1 MTAVSHDIDHYL
13 DTARDIAGRVA
24 AQAGRIDADRQIP
37 EELAAELADNGFFRL
52 LLPRS
57 LGGAELAHPD
67 FRRILEV
74 FAAAD
79 CSTGW
84 CVNQNNVF
92 STDCV
97 RMPEKTAKEIWGEDR
112 AVVTN
117 GPPSSTAKAVPVDGG
132 YRLSGHW
139 DFSSGS
145 THATWIAALT
155 PVVKAGGESAGESR
169 GDGGRRDMRIMLLPK
184 KEVNFVDMWH
194 VNGLRGTGS
203 FSFEL
208 KDVFIPQDRTYSQAD
223 PIREKGP
230 LYVIPRT
237 LLFGSGFATV
247 ALGVARAALKIA
259 IDLAT
264 EKTPMR
270 TTTVLQDQS
279 TTQRLIGEAEAT
291 WRSAKAFLNE
301 SADAVWQS
309 ACKGRA
315 LETEE
320 RIQLR
325 LAATHAITMA
335 AKTVDIAYN
344 LCGSDAIFT
353 GNPIHRLFQD
363 IHVVTQHAQGRPIH
377 YETAG
382 RFLLGMEPQG
392 SF

>member
-1 MTAVSHDIDHYL
+1 MQVMSQDVEYYL
-13 DTARDIAGRVA
+13 DAARELAVRVA
-24 AQAGRIDADRQIP
+24 AEADRIDADRQIP
-37 EELAAELADNGFFRL
+37 AELAAELADKGFFRL

-79 CSTGW
+79 GSTGW
-84 CVNQNNVF
+84 CINQNNVF

-97 RMPEKTAKEIWGEDR
+97 RIPEETAHEIWDEER

-117 GPPSSTAKAVPVDGG
+117 GPPSSSAKAIPVDGG
-132 YRLSGHW
+132 YKLSGHW

-155 PVVKAGGESAGESR
+155 PVAEVGP
-169 GDGGRRDMRIMLLPK
+169 RIMLIPE
-184 KEVNFVDMWH
+184 KEVNFVDRWH

-208 KDVFIPQDRTYSQAD
+208 DGLFVPNNRTYSQAN
-223 PIREKGP
+223 PSRESGP

-247 ALGVARAALKIA
+247 SLGVARSALKTA

-264 EKTPMR
+264 EKTPLR
-270 TTTVLQDQS
+270 ATSVLQDQS

-291 WRSAKAFLNE
+291 WRSADAYLRE
-301 SADAVWQS
+301 TAGAVWQS
-309 ACKGRA
+309 ACKKGG
-315 LETEE
+315 LETDE

-325 LAATHAITMA
+325 LAATHAINMA

-353 GNPIHRLFQD
+353 GNPIHRRFQD
-363 IHVVTQHAQGRPIH
+363 IHVVTQHAQGRPVH

-382 RFLLGMEPQG
+382 RFLLGMEPHG
-392 SF
+392 SY

>member
-1 MTAVSHDIDHYL
+1 MTVVSHDIEYYL
-13 DTARDIAGRVA
+13 DAARDLAVRVA
-24 AQAGRIDADRQIP
+24 AEANRIDADRRIP
-37 EELAAELADNGFFRL
+37 AELAAELADRGFFRL

-57 LGGAELAHPD
+57 FGGAELPHPD
-67 FRRILEV
+67 FRRILDV
-74 FAAAD
+74 FAEAD
-79 CSTGW
+79 GSTAW
-84 CVNQNNVF
+84 CINQNNVF

-97 RMPEKTAKEIWGEDR
+97 RIPEETAREIWGEER

-117 GPPSSTAKAVPVDGG
+117 GPPSSSARAVPVDGG
-132 YRLSGHW
+132 YKLNGHW

-155 PVVKAGGESAGESR
+155 PVVRGGDESR
-169 GDGGRRDMRIMLLPK
+169 GPRGSQETRIMLLPK
-184 KEVNFVDMWH
+184 KEVNFVDLWH

-208 KDVFIPQDRTYSQAD
+208 EDVFVPSHRTYSQGD
-223 PIREKGP
+223 PSREAGP
-230 LYVIPRT
+230 LYMIPRT

-247 ALGVARAALKIA
+247 ALGVARSALRTA
-259 IDLAT
+259 IELAT
-264 EKTPMR
+264 EKTPLR
-270 TTTVLQDQS
+270 ASTVLQDQS

-291 WRSAKAFLNE
+291 WRSASAYLRE
-301 SADAVWQS
+301 SATTVWQS
-309 ACKGRA
+309 ACKNGA
-315 LETEE
+315 LETAE

-325 LAATHAITMA
+325 LAATHAINMA

-353 GNPIHRLFQD
+353 GNPIHRPFQD
-363 IHVVTQHAQGRPIH
+363 IHVITQHAQGRPVH

-382 RFLLGMEPQG
+382 QSLLGMEPRG

>member
-1 MTAVSHDIDHYL
+1 MQVMSQDIEYYL
-13 DTARDIAGRVA
+13 DAARELAVRVA
-24 AQAGRIDADRQIP
+24 AQADRIDADRQIP
-37 EELAAELADNGFFRL
+37 AELAGEMAGKGFFRL

-57 LGGAELAHPD
+57 LGGAELPHPD

-74 FAAAD
+74 FAEVDA
-79 CSTGW
+79 STAW
-84 CVNQNNVF
+84 CINQNNVF

-97 RMPEKTAKEIWGEDR
+97 RMPEETAREIWGEER

-117 GPPSSTAKAVPVDGG
+117 GPPSSSAKAIPVDGG

-155 PVVKAGGESAGESR
+155 PVVKTDGGSAGLA
-169 GDGGRRDMRIMLLPK
+169 GPGGRPEMRIMLLPK
-184 KEVNFVDMWH
+184 KGVNFVDLWQ

-208 KDVFIPQDRTYSQAD
+208 EDVFIPNHRTYSQGD
-223 PIREKGP
+223 PCRENGP
-230 LYVIPRT
+230 IYVIPRT

-247 ALGVARAALKIA
+247 ALGVARAALKKA
-259 IDLAT
+259 IELAT
-264 EKTPMR
+264 EKTPLR
-270 TTTVLQDQS
+270 STTVLQDQT

-291 WRSAKAFLNE
+291 WRSADAYLRE
-301 SADAVWQS
+301 SAGAVWQS
-309 ACKGRA
+309 ACQNRS
-315 LETEE
+315 LETGE

-344 LCGSDAIFT
+344 LCGSDAIFS
-353 GNPIHRLFQD
+353 GNPIHRKFQD
-363 IHVVTQHAQGRPIH
+363 IHVVTQHAQGRPVH

-382 RFLLGMEPQG
+382 QFLLGMEPQG
-392 SF
+392 NF

>member
-1 MTAVSHDIDHYL
+1 MEYYL
-13 DTARDIAGRVA
+13 DAARELAVRVA
-24 AQAGRIDADRQIP
+24 AEADRIDADRQIP
-37 EELAAELADNGFFRL
+37 AELAAELADKGFFRL

-79 CSTGW
+79 GSTGW
-84 CVNQNNVF
+84 CINQNNVF

-97 RMPEKTAKEIWGEDR
+97 RIPEETAHEIWDEER

-117 GPPSSTAKAVPVDGG
+117 GPPSSSAKAIPVDGG
-132 YRLSGHW
+132 YKLSGHW

-155 PVVKAGGESAGESR
+155 PVAEVGP
-169 GDGGRRDMRIMLLPK
+169 RIMLIPE
-184 KEVNFVDMWH
+184 KEVNFVDRWH

-208 KDVFIPQDRTYSQAD
+208 DGLFVPKNRTYSQAN
-223 PIREKGP
+223 PSRESGP

-247 ALGVARAALKIA
+247 SLGVARSALKTA

-264 EKTPMR
+264 EKTPLR
-270 TTTVLQDQS
+270 ATSVLQDQS

-291 WRSAKAFLNE
+291 WRSADAYLRE
-301 SADAVWQS
+301 TAGAVWQS
-309 ACKGRA
+309 ACKKGG
-315 LETEE
+315 LETDE

-325 LAATHAITMA
+325 LAATHAINMA

-353 GNPIHRLFQD
+353 GNPIHRRFQD
-363 IHVVTQHAQGRPIH
+363 IHVVTQHAQGRPVH

-382 RFLLGMEPQG
+382 RFLLGMEPHG
-392 SF
+392 SY